1 VIDRLQLLVFFFVTA
16 GGTFKIFYN
25 APELLKV
32 VDQYAL
38 LKKWDPT
45 YATSS

>member
-1 VIDRLQLLVFFFVTA
+1 VIDRLQLFIFFAVTA
-16 GGTFKIFYN
+16 IGTFKIFYN
-25 APELLKV
+25 APDLLKV

-45 YATSS
+45 FDTTS